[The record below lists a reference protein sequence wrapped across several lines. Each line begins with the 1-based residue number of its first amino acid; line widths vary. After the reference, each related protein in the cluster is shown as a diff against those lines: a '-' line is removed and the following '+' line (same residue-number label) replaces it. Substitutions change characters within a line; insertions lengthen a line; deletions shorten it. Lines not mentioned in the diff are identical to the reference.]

1 MSSSPPP
8 FSNASHPSG
17 LTKDERLYGMLCH
30 LLSFCGYVIPL
41 GHIIGP
47 LAIWLAKKDE
57 SAFVD
62 RQGRE
67 SLNFQIT
74 MLIYLVVA
82 IVLCFLLVGFL
93 VLPVLAIFHIVVVII
108 ASIRAND
115 GESYRYPLCIRFL

>member
-1 MSSSPPP
+1 MSSAPPP
-8 FSNASHPSG
+8 FSSTPSMSG
-17 LTKDERLYGMLCH
+17 PTKDERFYGMLCH

-41 GHIIGP
+41 GHVIGP

-62 RQGRE
+62 QQGRE

-82 IVLCFLLVGFL
+82 IVLCFLLIGFL
-93 VLPVLAIFHIVVVII
+93 FLPVLAIFHIVVVII
-108 ASIRAND
+108 AAIRAND